1 LNSGGGLAFSQR
13 EDVVTRRIAASLIAA
28 LMLAACA
35 HEGGSVAP
43 GMTWSL
49 TSTKEE
55 GSKLGYGAPDTDNL
69 VLMLECQPK
78 SGQVQV
84 WLMGPAAEKPIPLV
98 LSSGGRTARVDGRS
112 DGDGYE
118 AIHATVPAHTGCTQK
133 IAAAIHPPGHFSFFR
148 MLQMSAAFP
157 ACSAR
162 LSNLNPQGLF
172 PQICQPAHSTVE
184 VTGR

>member
-35 HEGGSVAP
+35 HEGGSAPP

-49 TSTKEE
+49 TSTKDE

-98 LSSGGRTARVDGRS
+98 LSSGGRTARLDGRS

-118 AIHATVPAHTGCTQK
+118 AIHATVPANDAVFTGFASTGTLGFSVEGRRGSL
-133 IAAAIHPPGHFSFFR
+133 PG
-148 MLQMSAAFP
+148 AGA
-157 ACSAR
+157 
-162 LSNLNPQGLF
+162 N
-172 PQICQPAHSTVE
+172 AHKFVE
-184 VTGR
+184 SCRS